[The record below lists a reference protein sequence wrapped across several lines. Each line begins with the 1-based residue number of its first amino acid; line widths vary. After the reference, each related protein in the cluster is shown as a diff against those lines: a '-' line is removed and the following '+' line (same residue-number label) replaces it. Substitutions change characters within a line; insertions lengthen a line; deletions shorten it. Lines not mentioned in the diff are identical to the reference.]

1 MIQLGHL
8 YSKNKVFSNMNTNFL
23 DDEDDCN
30 WYGDTG
36 GGGGEGRRDSM
47 MKEHEQAPITFPYA
61 RATNKG
67 TKHCYFP
74 LPDFSYLQCPDAN
87 RDAVALLHGEVRLLR
102 RPGKGGRDWRDCWGD
117 RSVQRQE
124 HGTSE
129 LDEWQRGSQ
138 QQAAINLHYVRF
150 PLLVSTIFRLFFF
163 FFLFLFFIFPLFTS
177 TRS

>member
-1 MIQLGHL
+1 MKGLVQTGLFPCNPPITPQIYANGKFFLYFSTLETNKQTKKHIYFFESFSKIFKKKNFELEMIQLGHL

-102 RPGKGGRDWRDCWGD
+102 RPGKGGRDWRDC
-117 RSVQRQE
+117 
-124 HGTSE
+124 
-129 LDEWQRGSQ
+129 
-138 QQAAINLHYVRF
+138 
-150 PLLVSTIFRLFFF
+150 
-163 FFLFLFFIFPLFTS
+163 
-177 TRS
+177 